1 MLEDF
6 SKREQ
11 LKCSEIVGEAL
22 SLPKLTQRSGSLE
35 WKLPKNSEFVGV
47 ANLATR
53 AALPLA
59 GGFEPPLSG
68 AVEAKG
74 TSCQRVGK
82 LPTPTI
88 AVQSHRL
95 LPFSAAHSGAKGGAY
110 FTSASPASTIF
121 CRLMRMPS
129 LAWNQVRP
137 PWK

>member
-35 WKLPKNSEFVGV
+35 WKLPKIFEFVGV

-59 GGFEPPLSG
+59 GGFEPPL
-68 AVEAKG
+68 
-74 TSCQRVGK
+74 
-82 LPTPTI
+82 
-88 AVQSHRL
+88 
-95 LPFSAAHSGAKGGAY
+95 
-110 FTSASPASTIF
+110 
-121 CRLMRMPS
+121 
-129 LAWNQVRP
+129 QVR
-137 PWK
+137 WKPGGWRCKTMITRHSMHRIRGSRGLCLFYLSQPCVHHFLQTHEDAQLGMKPG

>member
-35 WKLPKNSEFVGV
+35 WKLPKIFEFVGV

-59 GGFEPPLSG
+59 GGFEPPL
-68 AVEAKG
+68 
-74 TSCQRVGK
+74 RVRWKPGGWRCK
-82 LPTPTI
+82 TMITRHSM
-88 AVQSHRL
+88 QSIR
-95 LPFSAAHSGAKGGAY
+95 GQGGFAY

-129 LAWNQVRP
+129 LA
-137 PWK
+137 

>member
-35 WKLPKNSEFVGV
+35 WKLPKIFEFVGV

-59 GGFEPPLSG
+59 GGYEPPLLVRWKPG
-68 AVEAKG
+68 AGGSPGWRPLPVRFKIWERLQNRTRPVGEALSLPKRTQQSALLNG
-74 TSCQRVGK
+74 TRQN
-82 LPTPTI
+82 
-88 AVQSHRL
+88 L
-95 LPFSAAHSGAKGGAY
+95 L
-110 FTSASPASTIF
+110 
-121 CRLMRMPS
+121 S
-129 LAWNQVRP
+129 L
-137 PWK
+137 